1 VSTTSRAGSRPAST
15 ALTDRHEPDTQI
27 SARSTILLSVRA
39 CKRRPR
45 HSGLIKMLTNGQSSV
60 ASNQSLRPSIAIA
73 PEAPDRPH
81 PRGFLHWRLSDDG
94 PSARDKRVRW
104 AVLRNPS
111 QRRPSGGPS
120 LPRSPGQPTMSAARG
135 ATTVTNARGSRT
147 PITGPTCR
155 TTRLAGRRPSIEPG
169 FPQGL
174 DQVTSVRFALE
185 RIRLGDCGE

>member
-1 VSTTSRAGSRPAST
+1 MSTTSRAGSGPAST
-15 ALTDRHEPDTQI
+15 TLTDRHEPDTQI

-45 HSGLIKMLTNGQSSV
+45 RSGLIKMLTNGQSSV
-60 ASNQSLRPSIAIA
+60 ASNQSLRPSITIA

-111 QRRPSGGPS
+111 QFPTLADRRLSARPATRSCLLSGALRPYPACQFRQKG
-120 LPRSPGQPTMSAARG
+120 TC
-135 ATTVTNARGSRT
+135 
-147 PITGPTCR
+147 TGPEVKAMEARDDHPC
-155 TTRLAGRRPSIEPG
+155 
-169 FPQGL
+169 
-174 DQVTSVRFALE
+174 
-185 RIRLGDCGE
+185 